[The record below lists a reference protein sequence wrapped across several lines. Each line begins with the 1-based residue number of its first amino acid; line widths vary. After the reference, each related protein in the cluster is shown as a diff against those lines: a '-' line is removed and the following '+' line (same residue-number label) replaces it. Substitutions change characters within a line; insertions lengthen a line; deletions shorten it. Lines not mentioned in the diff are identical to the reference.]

1 MRAQKITLVS
11 TDRQTDRHTERER
24 ERERETDTHTDTH
37 TDKQTHT
44 QTDTQDLLA
53 ISKRRRNDEL
63 SFAANAHALQ
73 SDIIAY
79 GQKGLTR

>member
-1 MRAQKITLVS
+1 MRSEDHTRKHT
-11 TDRQTDRHTERER
+11 QTHRHTDTDTDTD
-24 ERERETDTHTDTH
+24 TDTHTDTR
-37 TDKQTHT
+37 
-44 QTDTQDLLA
+44 DLLA